1 MIDRFDFKFE
11 SRYIGLWYQP
21 NNPSKQYYGTLFLDK
36 QNIFIELCF
45 QGEGIAHSEQLDYLY
60 GSAYSYDKQKD
71 KEYSESIALQGLIG
85 IKSSHFCNNLKHY
98 IGFTKLF

>member
-1 MIDRFDFKFE
+1 MPKAWYGTPIYANNKFRKEMIDRFDFKFE

-71 KEYSESIALQGLIG
+71 K
-85 IKSSHFCNNLKHY
+85 
-98 IGFTKLF
+98 